1 MDIRKLIDLVET
13 MNTDVLSEKIVHRD
27 TTRLNPDDWLN
38 TVVAINPTKSE
49 FWSANFRQGKEGL
62 QNSPDAA
69 GVIFKDGT
77 VVVGTGHS
85 LSHEDICIHAGLDID
100 NEWVRLQIFN
110 GEVRVEIWI
119 EEDMA
124 SSNDPKDKI
133 IAAAEEKTGMTIDQI
148 KQKVGSL
155 TSRFVPGWKVI
166 CMLWTEYS
174 NYIEV

>member
-1 MDIRKLIDLVET
+1 MRISELLV
-13 MNTDVLSEKIVHRD
+13 EKIVHRD

-49 FWSANFRQGKEGL
+49 FWSANFRQGKNGL
-62 QNSPDAA
+62 QDKPDAA
-69 GVIFKDGT
+69 GVILNDGT

-85 LSHEDICIHAGLDID
+85 LSHEDICSYAGLDIA
-100 NEWVRLQIFN
+100 NEWVRLQIYN

-133 IAAAEEKTGMTIDQI
+133 IAAAEEQTGMTIDEI

-166 CMLWTEYS
+166 CMLWTDYS
-174 NYIEV
+174 GHIDV